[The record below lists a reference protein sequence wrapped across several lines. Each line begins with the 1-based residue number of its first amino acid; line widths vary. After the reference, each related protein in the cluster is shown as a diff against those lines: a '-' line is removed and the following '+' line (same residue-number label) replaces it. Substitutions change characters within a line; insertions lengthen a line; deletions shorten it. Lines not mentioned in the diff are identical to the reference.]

1 MILMKVRLSMGN
13 LAVKHAHTILGSRKV
28 ALLGRI
34 SFLLN
39 EAQLHFLIKYKAD
52 CGWMQGLF

>member
-1 MILMKVRLSMGN
+1 MGN

-39 EAQLHFLIKYKAD
+39 EAQLQFLIKYKAD